1 MEKSAWNPCG
11 GGSRLSAQWL
21 IRRIALNGIAP
32 NASFAERISA
42 HPVMCWLDNEG
53 CLFIATPA
61 VPVQDGS
68 ALLDSVEKRIGEL
81 ENDVKRVLAEQRLLS
96 LIKKDEPD

>member
-1 MEKSAWNPCG
+1 
-11 GGSRLSAQWL
+11 
-21 IRRIALNGIAP
+21 
-32 NASFAERISA
+32 
-42 HPVMCWLDNEG
+42 MCWLDNEG

-81 ENDVKRVLAEQRLLS
+81 ENDVKRILAEQRLLS
-96 LIKKDEPD
+96 LIKKDEPESESELSF